1 MKRLICWGS
10 VLATCALPVLGA
22 SDVWS
27 DALIKLGGGGG
38 TLTSTTTG

>member
-27 DALIKLGGGGG
+27 DALIKLGGGG

>member
-1 MKRLICWGS
+1 MKKLVCWGS

-38 TLTSTTTG
+38 GGTSTTMG

>member
-1 MKRLICWGS
+1 MKKLVCWGS

-27 DALIKLGGGGG
+27 DALIKLGGG

>member
-1 MKRLICWGS
+1 MKKLVCWGS
-10 VLATCALPVLGA
+10 VLATCATCALPVLGA

-38 TLTSTTTG
+38 VP